1 MLDRLTDRIGDA
13 RGYTELRWHA
23 NHAMRLM
30 MRKGTLLQNSVSR
43 AGGVSARCYRN
54 GAFGFAS
61 LPGDDDAAI
70 AGALGEAAGNA
81 ALFQRTAGATETVLP
96 RTAPGSGSYDYR
108 SKNPSLSPGD
118 RVDILRQVD
127 AAIGEKYPGLVN
139 SDLIL
144 ASLAME
150 KALVTSDGA
159 STYSYIPRATLL
171 VNLAIQANDGLVELY
186 DVLGGF
192 GEIEDQFLDLGPV
205 LERID
210 ALYARLREK
219 AEGTR
224 CEAGVHDVVLDAS
237 VAGILAHEAIGHT
250 CEADSVLAGSVAGD
264 HVGRLVASEKIT
276 LGDYGGR
283 GPDGRS
289 NLAIHVDDEG
299 TPCRDVTIIE
309 NGILKGFLHSKET
322 ARLLEAEPTGNAR
335 AFTFSD
341 EPIVRMRNTAIAPGR
356 DRPRG
361 HDRRDRPRL
370 LSQAL
375 DQRPGRLDE
384 RIHVRII
391 AATRSATASS
401 AAPSATRRFRRR
413 LRHAEDGDPCRR
425 CAALV
430 GRRDVR
436 QEDLDPGRH
445 GRPGAQ
451 MPHHAGRAVMAAPA
465 AAEDFAA
472 ALLGRAMRDGADG
485 AQILC
490 AGTERFEIDFN
501 ARAVDLLRTTA
512 DEATTITLFAAA
524 SAAARRSTAGT
535 RRRSRCSGL
544 GASCRRCRHFDP
556 ANDVAEAPECRPPG
570 TVTRRLIAR
579 R

>member
-1 MLDRLTDRIGDA
+1 MLDRLTDHIGDIK
-13 RGYTELRWHA
+13 GYTELRWHA

-30 MRKGTLLQNSVSR
+30 MRKGTLLQNSSSR

-61 LPGDDDAAI
+61 LPGDDAAAI
-70 AGALGEAAGNA
+70 TGALSEAAGNA
-81 ALFQRTAGATETVLP
+81 ALFQRKAGAPETLLP
-96 RTAPGSGSYDYR
+96 RTVPGAGRYDYR
-108 SKNPSLSPGD
+108 SKRPSLSPGD

-127 AAIGEKYPGLVN
+127 AAIAEKYPGLVN
-139 SDLIL
+139 SDLTL

-150 KALVTSDGA
+150 KALVTSEGA

-192 GEIEDQFLDLGPV
+192 GEIEDRFLDLEPV
-205 LERID
+205 LARID
-210 ALYARLREK
+210 ALYTRLREK

-224 CEAGVHDVVLDAS
+224 CEAGLHDVVLDAS

-322 ARLLEAEPTGNAR
+322 ARLLDAEPTGNAR

-341 EPIVRMRNTAIAPGR
+341 EPIVRMRNTAIMPGK
-356 DRPRG
+356 DRLE
-361 HDRRDRPRL
+361 DM
-370 LSQAL
+370 
-375 DQRPGRLDE
+375 
-384 RIHVRII
+384 I
-391 AATRSATASS
+391 AAIDRGYYLKRSTNGQADWTSE
-401 AAPSATRRFRRR
+401 FMFGINCGY
-413 LRHAEDGDPCRR
+413 EI
-425 CAALV
+425 
-430 GRRDVR
+430 
-436 QEDLDPGRH
+436 RH
-445 GRPGAQ
+445 GK
-451 MPHHAGRAVMAAPA
+451 
-465 AAEDFAA
+465 
-472 ALLGRAMRDGADG
+472 LGRAIRD
-485 AQILC
+485 
-490 AGTERFEIDFN
+490 
-501 ARAVDLLRTTA
+501 
-512 DEATTITLFAAA
+512 TTI
-524 SAAARRSTAGT
+524 
-535 RRRSRCSGL
+535 SGV
-544 GASCRRCRHFDP
+544 AFDMLK
-556 ANDVAEAPECRPPG
+556 
-570 TVTRRLIAR
+570 TVTHVGDALHWSEGGMCGKKTWIPVGMGGPALKCRVTLGGQ
-579 R
+579 